1 MKEKLVRLEDEL
13 FDKILDKSKK
23 NERSVN
29 KEIVVAIKNHV
40 KTNK

>member
-1 MKEKLVRLEDEL
+1 MKKKVIELENEL

-40 KTNK
+40 NKK